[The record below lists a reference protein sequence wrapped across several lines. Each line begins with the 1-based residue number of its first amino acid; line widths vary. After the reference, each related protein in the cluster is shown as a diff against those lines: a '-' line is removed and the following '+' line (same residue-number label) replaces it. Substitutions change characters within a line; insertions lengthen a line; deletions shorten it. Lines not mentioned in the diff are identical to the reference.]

1 MSRWEA
7 IQIALLS
14 GGDYTNGL
22 EGVGVVAALELIS
35 EFATASRQVD
45 AEPSQQV
52 FIVIFRIVFLF
63 SIILILRKFF
73 LHTYAQ
79 YS

>member
-7 IQIALLS
+7 VQIALLS

-35 EFATASRQVD
+35 EFATASREID
-45 AEPSQQV
+45 AEPSRQV
-52 FIVIFRIVFLF
+52 SVVVFR
-63 SIILILRKFF
+63 
-73 LHTYAQ
+73 
-79 YS
+79 

>member
-7 IQIALLS
+7 VQIALLS

-35 EFATASRQVD
+35 EFATASRKID
-45 AEPSQQV
+45 AEPSREVSVVV
-52 FIVIFRIVFLF
+52 FR
-63 SIILILRKFF
+63 
-73 LHTYAQ
+73 
-79 YS
+79 